1 MPSAVP
7 RDSLPS
13 VSSSPIASAL
23 SRCRRHF
30 AAAAGFSALSNVLY
44 LAPSLFM
51 LQVYDRVLPSRGL
64 GTLFGLGV
72 LTLFA
77 LAALA
82 GFEWLRSRLL
92 IRASARLESELAT
105 PALEATMRG
114 AALSRLARS
123 EAMRHLEAL
132 RQGVASPSM
141 VAALDAPWTPVYVAV
156 GFLLHW
162 SLGVAMILSG
172 LLLLL
177 LAWLNDRVVA
187 SPMKLASEAASRAY
201 ARQAHSAAYSA
212 EVRALGMVTALARSQ
227 AQERELANGLQ
238 TRASFA
244 AGDIGSLIR
253 FFRLALQSGTLALGA
268 VLVIE
273 DAISA
278 GSMIAASLLMTRALA
293 PVEQVVAAWRQL
305 IASRIALVR
314 LRELFSDDA
323 QPVRTLLPNPTGAVQ
338 VEGLTVVAPHD
349 DRRTLSDVSFA
360 LAAGE
365 IVGLVGQSGAGKT
378 TLLRAV
384 AGAVDLHA
392 GQVRLDGAS
401 RTDWDPERLARHVG
415 YLPQDPVLFPGTVKE
430 NIVRFRHVL
439 GEDQAT
445 LDAGAIAAAEM
456 IGAHEMIAR
465 LPQGYDTP
473 VGAGGTGLSAGQ
485 AQRIA
490 IARAV
495 FGDPALLLL
504 DEPTAH
510 LDAEAQ
516 RAFAAMLVRQR
527 TRGAT
532 VLFATHST
540 DALAGAD
547 KLLVLAAGH
556 VERFGPIV
564 ATPAMPSVSKVTPV
578 TYHSWKA

>member
-1 MPSAVP
+1 V
-7 RDSLPS
+7 
-13 VSSSPIASAL
+13 
-23 SRCRRHF
+23 
-30 AAAAGFSALSNVLY
+30 AAAGFSALSNLLY

-64 GTLFGLGV
+64 GTLAGLGV
-72 LTLFA
+72 VTLFA

-92 IRASARLESELAT
+92 IRASARLEAELAT
-105 PALEATMRG
+105 PVLEATMRG

-141 VAALDAPWTPVYVAV
+141 VAAFDAPWTPVYVAV
-156 GFLLHW
+156 GFMLHW
-162 SLGVAMILSG
+162 SLGLAMILSG
-172 LLLLL
+172 AALLL
-177 LAWLNDRVVA
+177 LAWLNDRIIA
-187 SPMKLASEAASRAY
+187 TPMKLASDAAGRAY
-201 ARQAHSAAYSA
+201 ARQAHSASYAA

-227 AQERELANGLQ
+227 AQDRELANGLQ

-244 AGDIGSLIR
+244 AGDIGSIIR
-253 FFRLALQSGTLALGA
+253 FFRLALQSATLALGA

-273 DAISA
+273 DQISA
-278 GSMIAASLLMTRALA
+278 GAMIAASLLMTRALA

-305 IASRIALVR
+305 ISSRIALAR
-314 LRELFSDDA
+314 LRELFLDDA
-323 QPVRTLLPNPTGAVQ
+323 QPVRTLLPRPTGTLQ

-349 DRRTLSDVSFA
+349 ERRTLTDVSFA
-360 LAAGE
+360 LTAGE
-365 IVGLVGQSGAGKT
+365 IVGLVGHSGAGKT
-378 TLLRAV
+378 TLLRALG
-384 AGAVDLHA
+384 GAVEPTA

-401 RTDWDPERLARHVG
+401 RSDWDPERLARHIG
-415 YLPQDPVLFPGTVKE
+415 YLPQDPVLFPGTIKE
-430 NIVRFRHVL
+430 NIVRFRHAL
-439 GEDQAT
+439 GEDDDAT
-445 LDAGAIAAAEM
+445 LDAAAIAAAEA

-490 IARAV
+490 IARAL

-510 LDAEAQ
+510 LDADAQ

-540 DALAGAD
+540 DALAGVD
-547 KLLVLAAGH
+547 KLLVLAAGR

-564 ATPAMPSVSKVTPV
+564 ATPATPPVSKVTPV
-578 TYHSWKA
+578 TFHSWKA